1 MQRIAINTK
10 YGWTT
15 ARFGRYSN
23 GHLGIQL
30 FLDGGEPLAK
40 ISTNLPDTNLEPREF
55 HFDTN
60 NNSSLVEDIMRSG
73 LFDDTGKKH
82 QSGWCEYPVLKVK
95 DHIEIV
101 EG

>member
-1 MQRIAINTK
+1 MQKIELNTN
-10 YGWTT
+10 YGWAT

-40 ISTNLPDTNLEPREF
+40 ISTNLVDTDLEPREF
-55 HFDTN
+55 HFDAN
-60 NNSSLVEDIMRSG
+60 NNSDFQEYILRSG
-73 LFDDTGKKH
+73 HFEDTGKKD
-82 QSGWCEYPVLKVK
+82 QSGWCEYPVFKVK